1 MLRTASREP
10 RTLYISE
17 WRCEMFN
24 SQRFPKLFLVAAS
37 AAFLAIAGCSNQ
49 AEQATNQAPP
59 PPKKAV
65 TAKSANKPAAPKL
78 AAKKP
83 DSVKVVAAKT
93 PAPKLTAA
101 STKTA
106 SNKTVSSKTPS
117 AKPVSSKVVSS
128 KSTQQTTFVI
138 VPKGTAVRATVS
150 QALASNKNHSGD
162 SFAAILSSSIKVDG
176 KTVLPKGAHVAG
188 RVVSVNKS
196 GPAELTVA
204 LTSVEVNGKSYKLAT
219 EPINRSG
226 KAPAK
231 DAGDT
236 ESAKPEKDITVA
248 AQSHLKFKLGKPAKI
263 PVKS

>member
-1 MLRTASREP
+1 
-10 RTLYISE
+10 
-17 WRCEMFN
+17 MFN
-24 SQRFPKLFLVAAS
+24 SQRIPKLFLVAAS
-37 AAFLAIAGCSNQ
+37 AAFLAIAGCSKQ

-83 DSVKVVAAKT
+83 ESGKVVAAKT
-93 PAPKLTAA
+93 PAAKPAVA

-128 KSTQQTTFVI
+128 KSTQQTTFVT

-188 RVVSVNKS
+188 RVVSVKKS

-231 DAGDT
+231 DATDT
-236 ESAKPEKDITVA
+236 ESAKAEKDITVA
-248 AQSHLKFKLGKPAKI
+248 AQSHLKFKLAKPAKI

>member
-1 MLRTASREP
+1 
-10 RTLYISE
+10 
-17 WRCEMFN
+17 MFN

-37 AAFLAIAGCSNQ
+37 AALFAIAGCSKQ

-65 TAKSANKPAAPKL
+65 TAKSVSKPAAPKTT
-78 AAKKP
+78 ATKPVAKKP
-83 DSVKVVAAKT
+83 DSGKVVAAKA
-93 PAPKLTAA
+93 PAPKPQAA
-101 STKTA
+101 ST
-106 SNKTVSSKTPS
+106 KTPS
-117 AKPVSSKVVSS
+117 AKPVSSKVASS
-128 KSTQQTTFVI
+128 KSTQPTNFVTI
-138 VPKGTAVRATVS
+138 PQGTAVRATVS

-162 SFAAILSSSIKVDG
+162 AFAAILSSSIKVNG
-176 KTVLPKGAHVAG
+176 KTVVPKGAHVAG
-188 RVVSVNKS
+188 RVVSAKKS

-226 KAPAK
+226 KAATK
-231 DAGDT
+231 DAADT

-248 AQSHLKFKLGKPAKI
+248 AQSHLKFKLAKPAKI

>member
-1 MLRTASREP
+1 
-10 RTLYISE
+10 
-17 WRCEMFN
+17 MFN
-24 SQRFPKLFLVAAS
+24 SQRIPKLFLVAAS
-37 AAFLAIAGCSNQ
+37 AAFLAIAGCSKQ

-83 DSVKVVAAKT
+83 ESGKVVAAKT
-93 PAPKLTAA
+93 PAAKPAVA

-106 SNKTVSSKTPS
+106 SNKTVSSKTVS

-128 KSTQQTTFVI
+128 KSTQQTTFVT

-188 RVVSVNKS
+188 RVVSVKKS

-248 AQSHLKFKLGKPAKI
+248 AQSHLKFTLAKPAKI

>member
-1 MLRTASREP
+1 
-10 RTLYISE
+10 
-17 WRCEMFN
+17 MFN
-24 SQRFPKLFLVAAS
+24 SQRIPKLFLIAAS
-37 AAFLAIAGCSNQ
+37 AAFLAIAGCSKQ

-59 PPKKAV
+59 PPKKSV

-83 DSVKVVAAKT
+83 ESGKVVAAKT
-93 PAPKLTAA
+93 PAPKPAVA

-106 SNKTVSSKTPS
+106 SNKTASSKTIS

-128 KSTQQTTFVI
+128 KSTEQTTFVT

-188 RVVSVNKS
+188 RVVSVKKS

-248 AQSHLKFKLGKPAKI
+248 AQSHLKFTLAKPAKI

>member
-1 MLRTASREP
+1 
-10 RTLYISE
+10 
-17 WRCEMFN
+17 MFN

-37 AAFLAIAGCSNQ
+37 AAFLAIAGCSKQ

-83 DSVKVVAAKT
+83 ESGKVVAAKT
-93 PAPKLTAA
+93 PAAKPAVA

-106 SNKTVSSKTPS
+106 SNKTVSSKTVS

-128 KSTQQTTFVI
+128 KSTQQTTFVT

-188 RVVSVNKS
+188 RVVSVKKS

-231 DAGDT
+231 DATDT
-236 ESAKPEKDITVA
+236 ESAKPEKDISVP
-248 AQSHLKFKLGKPAKI
+248 AQSHLKFSLAKPAKI

>member
-1 MLRTASREP
+1 
-10 RTLYISE
+10 
-17 WRCEMFN
+17 MFN
-24 SQRFPKLFLVAAS
+24 SQRIPKLFLVAAS

-49 AEQATNQAPP
+49 ATEQATNQAPP
-59 PPKKAV
+59 PPKKAA

-83 DSVKVVAAKT
+83 ESGKVVAAKT
-93 PAPKLTAA
+93 PAPKPTVA
-101 STKTA
+101 SAKTA
-106 SNKTVSSKTPS
+106 SNKTVSSKTVS

-128 KSTQQTTFVI
+128 KSTQQTTFVT

-188 RVVSVNKS
+188 RVVSVKKS

-248 AQSHLKFKLGKPAKI
+248 AQSHLKFTLAKPAKI

>member
-1 MLRTASREP
+1 
-10 RTLYISE
+10 
-17 WRCEMFN
+17 MFN
-24 SQRFPKLFLVAAS
+24 SQRIPKLFLVAAS
-37 AAFLAIAGCSNQ
+37 AAFLAIAGCSKQ

-83 DSVKVVAAKT
+83 ESGKVVAAKT
-93 PAPKLTAA
+93 PAAKPAVA
-101 STKTA
+101 SAKTA
-106 SNKTVSSKTPS
+106 SNKTVSSKTVS

-128 KSTQQTTFVI
+128 KSTQQTTFVT

-188 RVVSVNKS
+188 RVVSVKKS

-248 AQSHLKFKLGKPAKI
+248 AQSHLKFTLAKPAKI

>member
-24 SQRFPKLFLVAAS
+24 SQRFPKLFLVAA
-37 AAFLAIAGCSNQ
+37 AAALFAIAGCSKQ

-65 TAKSANKPAAPKL
+65 TAKSVNKPAAPKTT
-78 AAKKP
+78 AKKP
-83 DSVKVVAAKT
+83 ESGKVVAAKT
-93 PAPKLTAA
+93 PAPKPAVV

-106 SNKTVSSKTPS
+106 SNKAASSKTPS
-117 AKPVSSKVVSS
+117 AKPVSTKVVSS
-128 KSTQQTTFVI
+128 KSTQQTTFVT

-188 RVVSVNKS
+188 RVVSVKKS

-231 DAGDT
+231 DATDT
-236 ESAKPEKDITVA
+236 ESAKPEKDISVP
-248 AQSHLKFKLGKPAKI
+248 AQSHLKFTLAKPAKI
-263 PVKS
+263 PVK

>member
-1 MLRTASREP
+1 
-10 RTLYISE
+10 
-17 WRCEMFN
+17 MFN

-37 AAFLAIAGCSNQ
+37 AALFAIAGCSKQ

-65 TAKSANKPAAPKL
+65 TAKSVSKPAAPKTT
-78 AAKKP
+78 ATKPVAKKP
-83 DSVKVVAAKT
+83 ESGKVVAAKA
-93 PAPKLTAA
+93 PAPKPQAA

-106 SNKTVSSKTPS
+106 SNKTPS
-117 AKPVSSKVVSS
+117 AKPVSSKVASG
-128 KSTQQTTFVI
+128 KPTQQTTFVI
-138 VPKGTAVRATVS
+138 VPQGTAVRATVS

-176 KTVLPKGAHVAG
+176 KTVVPKGAHVAG
-188 RVVSVNKS
+188 RVVSVKKS

-231 DAGDT
+231 DATDT
-236 ESAKPEKDITVA
+236 ESAKAEKDITVA
-248 AQSHLKFKLGKPAKI
+248 AQSHLKFKLAKPAKI

>member
-1 MLRTASREP
+1 
-10 RTLYISE
+10 
-17 WRCEMFN
+17 MFN
-24 SQRFPKLFLVAAS
+24 SQRIPKLFLVAAS
-37 AAFLAIAGCSNQ
+37 AAFLAIAGCSKQ

-65 TAKSANKPAAPKL
+65 TAKSASKPAAPKP

-83 DSVKVVAAKT
+83 ESGKVVAAKT
-93 PAPKLTAA
+93 PAPKPAA
-101 STKTA
+101 A
-106 SNKTVSSKTPS
+106 ANKSVSSKTVS
-117 AKPVSSKVVSS
+117 AKPVSTKVVSS
-128 KSTQQTTFVI
+128 KSTQQTTFVT

-176 KTVLPKGAHVAG
+176 KTVLPKGTHVAG
-188 RVVSVNKS
+188 RVVSVKKS

-248 AQSHLKFKLGKPAKI
+248 AQSHLKFTLAKPAKI

>member
-17 WRCEMFN
+17 WRCEMVN
-24 SQRFPKLFLVAAS
+24 SERIPKLFLVAAS
-37 AAFLAIAGCSNQ
+37 AAFLSIAGCSKQ

-65 TAKSANKPAAPKL
+65 TAKSASKPAAPKP

-93 PAPKLTAA
+93 PAPKPAA
-101 STKTA
+101 A
-106 SNKTVSSKTPS
+106 AN
-117 AKPVSSKVVSS
+117 KPVSTKVVSS
-128 KSTQQTTFVI
+128 KSTQQTTFVT

-162 SFAAILSSSIKVDG
+162 SFAAILSSPIKVDG

-188 RVVSVNKS
+188 RVVSVKKS

-248 AQSHLKFKLGKPAKI
+248 AQSHLKFTLAKPAKI
-263 PVKS
+263 PVKT

>member
-1 MLRTASREP
+1 
-10 RTLYISE
+10 
-17 WRCEMFN
+17 MFN
-24 SQRFPKLFLVAAS
+24 SQRIPKLFLVAAS
-37 AAFLAIAGCSNQ
+37 AAFLAIAGCSKQ

-83 DSVKVVAAKT
+83 DSGKVVAAKT
-93 PAPKLTAA
+93 PAAKPAVA

-106 SNKTVSSKTPS
+106 SNKTVSSKTVS

-128 KSTQQTTFVI
+128 KSTEQTTFVT

-188 RVVSVNKS
+188 RVVSVKKS

-231 DAGDT
+231 DATDT
-236 ESAKPEKDITVA
+236 ESAKPEKDITVP
-248 AQSHLKFKLGKPAKI
+248 AQSHLKFSLAKPAKI

>member
-1 MLRTASREP
+1 
-10 RTLYISE
+10 
-17 WRCEMFN
+17 MFN
-24 SQRFPKLFLVAAS
+24 SQRIPKLFLVAAS
-37 AAFLAIAGCSNQ
+37 AAFLAIAGCSKQ

-83 DSVKVVAAKT
+83 ESGKVVAAKT
-93 PAPKLTAA
+93 PAAKPAVA
-101 STKTA
+101 SAKTA
-106 SNKTVSSKTPS
+106 SNKTVSSKTVS

-128 KSTQQTTFVI
+128 KSTQQTTFVT

-188 RVVSVNKS
+188 RVVSVKKS

-226 KAPAK
+226 KASAK

-248 AQSHLKFKLGKPAKI
+248 AQSHLKFTLAKPAKI

>member
-37 AAFLAIAGCSNQ
+37 AAFLAIAGCSKQ

-65 TAKSANKPAAPKL
+65 TAKSASKPAAPKTT
-78 AAKKP
+78 ATKPVAKKP
-83 DSVKVVAAKT
+83 ESGKVVAARA
-93 PAPKLTAA
+93 PAPKPQAA

-106 SNKTVSSKTPS
+106 SNKTPS
-117 AKPVSSKVVSS
+117 AKPVSSKVASG
-128 KSTQQTTFVI
+128 KPTQQTTFVT

-162 SFAAILSSSIKVDG
+162 SFAAILSSPIKVDG

-188 RVVSVNKS
+188 RVVSVKKS

-248 AQSHLKFKLGKPAKI
+248 AQSHLKFTLAKPAKI
-263 PVKS
+263 PVKT

>member
-1 MLRTASREP
+1 
-10 RTLYISE
+10 
-17 WRCEMFN
+17 MFN
-24 SQRFPKLFLVAAS
+24 SQRIPKLFLVVAA

-49 AEQATNQAPP
+49 ATEQATNQAPP

-65 TAKSANKPAAPKL
+65 SAKPASKPAAPKP
-78 AAKKP
+78 AAKNS
-83 DSVKVVAAKT
+83 DSVKVVATKT
-93 PAPKLTAA
+93 PAPKPA
-101 STKTA
+101 
-106 SNKTVSSKTPS
+106 TVSSKTVS

-128 KSTQQTTFVI
+128 KSTQQTTFVT

-176 KTVLPKGAHVAG
+176 KTVIPKGAHVAG
-188 RVVSVNKS
+188 RVVSVKKS

-219 EPINRSG
+219 DPINRSG

-236 ESAKPEKDITVA
+236 ESAKPEKDISVP
-248 AQSHLKFKLGKPAKI
+248 AQSHLKFTLAKPAKI
-263 PVKS
+263 PVKT

>member
-24 SQRFPKLFLVAAS
+24 SQRIPKLFLVAAS
-37 AAFLAIAGCSNQ
+37 AAFLAIAGCSKQ

-93 PAPKLTAA
+93 PAAKPAVA

-106 SNKTVSSKTPS
+106 SNKTVS

-128 KSTQQTTFVI
+128 KSTQQTTFVT

-162 SFAAILSSSIKVDG
+162 SFAAILSSPIKVDG
-176 KTVLPKGAHVAG
+176 KTVIPKGAHVAG
-188 RVVSVNKS
+188 RVVSAKKS

-204 LTSVEVNGKSYKLAT
+204 LTSVQVDGESYKLAT

-231 DAGDT
+231 DASDT
-236 ESAKPEKDITVA
+236 ESAKPEKDITVP
-248 AQSHLKFKLGKPAKI
+248 AQSHLKFSLAKPAKI

>member
-1 MLRTASREP
+1 
-10 RTLYISE
+10 
-17 WRCEMFN
+17 MFN
-24 SQRFPKLFLVAAS
+24 SQRIPKLFILGAA
-37 AAFLAIAGCSNQ
+37 AAFLAIAGCSKQ
-49 AEQATNQAPP
+49 ATEQATNQAPP
-59 PPKKAV
+59 PPKKAL
-65 TAKSANKPAAPKL
+65 TAKSASKPAAPKP

-93 PAPKLTAA
+93 PAPKPPTASSKTA
-101 STKTA
+101 STKT
-106 SNKTVSSKTPS
+106 VS
-117 AKPVSSKVVSS
+117 AKPVSSKVVSG
-128 KSTQQTTFVI
+128 KPTQQTTFVT

-176 KTVLPKGAHVAG
+176 KIVVPKGAHVAG
-188 RVVSVNKS
+188 RVVSAKKS

-219 EPINRSG
+219 DPINRSG

-236 ESAKPEKDITVA
+236 ESAKAEKDISVP
-248 AQSHLKFKLGKPAKI
+248 AQSHLKFTLAKPAKI

>member
-1 MLRTASREP
+1 
-10 RTLYISE
+10 
-17 WRCEMFN
+17 MFN
-24 SQRFPKLFLVAAS
+24 SQRIPKLFLIAAS
-37 AAFLAIAGCSNQ
+37 AAFLAIAGCSKQ

-59 PPKKAV
+59 PPKKAA
-65 TAKSANKPAAPKL
+65 TAKPANKPAAPKL
-78 AAKKP
+78 AAKKS

-93 PAPKLTAA
+93 PAAKPAVA

-128 KSTQQTTFVI
+128 KSTQQTTFVT

-188 RVVSVNKS
+188 RVVSVKKS
-196 GPAELTVA
+196 GPADLTVA

-231 DAGDT
+231 DATDT
-236 ESAKPEKDITVA
+236 ESAKPEKDISVP
-248 AQSHLKFKLGKPAKI
+248 AQSHLKFTLAKPAKI
-263 PVKS
+263 PVKT

>member
-1 MLRTASREP
+1 
-10 RTLYISE
+10 
-17 WRCEMFN
+17 MFN
-24 SQRFPKLFLVAAS
+24 SQRFPKLFLVTAS
-37 AAFLAIAGCSNQ
+37 AALFAIAGCSKQ

-65 TAKSANKPAAPKL
+65 TAKSVSKPAAPKTT
-78 AAKKP
+78 ATKPVAKKP
-83 DSVKVVAAKT
+83 ESGKVVAARA
-93 PAPKLTAA
+93 PAPKPQAA

-106 SNKTVSSKTPS
+106 SNKTPS
-117 AKPVSSKVVSS
+117 AKPVSSKVASG
-128 KSTQQTTFVI
+128 KPTQQTTFVI
-138 VPKGTAVRATVS
+138 VPQGTAVRATVS

-176 KTVLPKGAHVAG
+176 KTVVPKGAHVAG
-188 RVVSVNKS
+188 RVVSVKKS

-231 DAGDT
+231 DATDT
-236 ESAKPEKDITVA
+236 ESAKAEKDITVA
-248 AQSHLKFKLGKPAKI
+248 AQSHLKFKLAKPAKI

>member
-1 MLRTASREP
+1 
-10 RTLYISE
+10 
-17 WRCEMFN
+17 MFN
-24 SQRFPKLFLVAAS
+24 SQRIPKLFLVAAS
-37 AAFLAIAGCSNQ
+37 AAFLAIAGCSKQ

-65 TAKSANKPAAPKL
+65 TAKSASKPAAPKP

-93 PAPKLTAA
+93 PAPKPAA
-101 STKTA
+101 A
-106 SNKTVSSKTPS
+106 ANKPVSSKTVS
-117 AKPVSSKVVSS
+117 AKPVSTKVVSS
-128 KSTQQTTFVI
+128 KSTQQTTFVT

-188 RVVSVNKS
+188 RVVSVKKS

-231 DAGDT
+231 DAGNT

-248 AQSHLKFKLGKPAKI
+248 AQSHLKFTLAKPAKI

>member
-1 MLRTASREP
+1 
-10 RTLYISE
+10 
-17 WRCEMFN
+17 MFN
-24 SQRFPKLFLVAAS
+24 SQRFPKLFLVAA
-37 AAFLAIAGCSNQ
+37 AAALFAIAGCSKQ

-65 TAKSANKPAAPKL
+65 TAKSAGKPAAPKTTATKP

-83 DSVKVVAAKT
+83 DSGKVVAAKA
-93 PAPKLTAA
+93 PAPKPQAA

-106 SNKTVSSKTPS
+106 ANKTAATKTPS
-117 AKPVSSKVVSS
+117 AQPVSSKVASS
-128 KSTQQTTFVI
+128 KSTQPTNFITIPQ
-138 VPKGTAVRATVS
+138 GTIVRATVS

-162 SFAAILSSSIKVDG
+162 AFAAILSSSIKVDG
-176 KTVLPKGAHVAG
+176 KIVIPKGAHVSG
-188 RVVSVNKS
+188 RVVSAKKS

-204 LTSVEVNGKSYKLAT
+204 LTSVQVNGKSYKLAT

-231 DAGDT
+231 DAADT

>member
-1 MLRTASREP
+1 MLRTAPREP

-37 AAFLAIAGCSNQ
+37 AALFAIAGCSKQ
-49 AEQATNQAPP
+49 AEQATN
-59 PPKKAV
+59 KA
-65 TAKSANKPAAPKL
+65 
-78 AAKKP
+78 
-83 DSVKVVAAKT
+83 
-93 PAPKLTAA
+93 PAPKPQAA

-106 SNKTVSSKTPS
+106 SNKTPS
-117 AKPVSSKVVSS
+117 AKPVSSKVASS
-128 KSTQQTTFVI
+128 KPTQQTTFVI
-138 VPKGTAVRATVS
+138 VPQGTAVRATVS

-176 KTVLPKGAHVAG
+176 KTVLPKGTHVAG
-188 RVVSVNKS
+188 RVVSVKKS

-248 AQSHLKFKLGKPAKI
+248 AQSHLKFTLAKPAKI

>member
-1 MLRTASREP
+1 
-10 RTLYISE
+10 
-17 WRCEMFN
+17 MFN
-24 SQRFPKLFLVAAS
+24 SQRIPKLFLVAAS
-37 AAFLAIAGCSNQ
+37 AAFLAIAGCSKQ

-83 DSVKVVAAKT
+83 ESGKVVAAKT
-93 PAPKLTAA
+93 PAPKPAA
-101 STKTA
+101 APAKTA

-128 KSTQQTTFVI
+128 KSTQQTTFVT

-188 RVVSVNKS
+188 RVVSVKKS

-219 EPINRSG
+219 DPINRSG

-231 DAGDT
+231 DATDT
-236 ESAKPEKDITVA
+236 ESAKAEKDISLP
-248 AQSHLKFKLGKPAKI
+248 AQSHLKFSLAKPAKI